1 MNILVYCFT
10 WKEDAMD
17 KTIPGKIMQHV
28 ISIIASSFIFTTI
41 NPEKRQFQNFDAQY
55 VVCTLYTC

>member
-17 KTIPGKIMQHV
+17 KTIPGKFMQHA
-28 ISIIASSFIFTTI
+28 IIIIASSFIFTTI
-41 NPEKRQFQNFDAQY
+41 NPENRQLQNFYAQ
-55 VVCTLYTC
+55 